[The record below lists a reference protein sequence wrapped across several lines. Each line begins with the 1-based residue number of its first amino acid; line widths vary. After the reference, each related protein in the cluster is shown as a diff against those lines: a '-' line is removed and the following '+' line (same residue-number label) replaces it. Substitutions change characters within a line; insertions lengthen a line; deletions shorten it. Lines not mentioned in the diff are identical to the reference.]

1 MSEDRELYS
10 LEAEQGVLGALMLDQ
25 SLADRVFGL
34 VDTADFYFDDNAAL
48 FEEAHACHEAGMPID
63 VVTVGISRRLL
74 PSGRTTL
81 AYAGEIARD
90 VPSVANWKTYAQVV
104 KERSVLR
111 HLVAVSQEIQDGASA
126 NRPFPEIIASAQ
138 QKMADLRDLGFDD
151 QQSYYRASEIL
162 PGVIDTIDSKFNKT
176 MPAGLSTG
184 LKDLDELVR
193 GLRPGN
199 MIVVGGLTGSG
210 KTILGLQIAQHVTC
224 NLDGVGLAF
233 SMEMTKEELI
243 TRGLASIGSV
253 NLSKLDSGD
262 LEDDDW
268 PKLTGAV
275 SVLNKAKL
283 FVNDQAGMTMPRIRS
298 IARQCQL
305 REGLSVLL
313 VDYVQLITAEGG
325 ANRSLEV
332 GKISTAL
339 KNLAKELK
347 IPVIVLAQLNRGSTN
362 RPDKRPRPSDIRD
375 SGQIEQDADVVIL
388 VHRDTESEEGQ
399 NGVTELIVGKVR
411 HAKIGSCLVQQQG
424 KYVRFVDFGGKPPTT
439 EEVEMGRVLKFTG
452 RVKGRKDHEPF

>member
-10 LEAEQGVLGALMLDQ
+10 LEAEQGVIGALILDQ
-25 SLADRVFGL
+25 SLADGVFGL

-48 FEEAHACHEAGMPID
+48 FEEARACHEAGMPID

-81 AYAGEIARD
+81 GYAGEIAKN

-126 NRPFPEIIASAQ
+126 NRPFSEIIASAQ

-162 PGVIDTIDSKFNKT
+162 PGVIDTIDAKFNKT
-176 MPAGLSTG
+176 MPSGLSTG

-224 NLDGVGLAF
+224 KLGGAGLAF

-243 TRGLASIGSV
+243 TRGLASLGSV
-253 NLSKLDSGD
+253 NLSKLDSGE
-262 LEDDDW
+262 LEDHDW

-275 SVLNKAKL
+275 NVLDQANL

-298 IARQCQL
+298 IARQCQR
-305 REGLSVLL
+305 REGLNVLL
-313 VDYVQLITAEGG
+313 VDYVQLITAESSS
-325 ANRSLEV
+325 NRSLEV

-347 IPVIVLAQLNRGSTN
+347 IPVVVLAQLNRGSTN

-388 VHRDTESEEGQ
+388 VHRDMESEEGQ

-411 HAKIGSCLVQQQG
+411 HAKVGSCLVQQQG
-424 KYVRFVDFGGKPPTT
+424 KYVRFVDFAGKPPTN
-439 EEVEMGRVLKFTG
+439 EEVEMGRPFASQY
-452 RVKGRKDHEPF
+452 KGRKSNEKF